1 MLLRCF
7 AYAVL
12 AVCLRLWGCFV
23 VEGMAQ
29 AFYGHLLSYVLTA
42 LVCVVV
48 GFLAKVASAT

>member
-29 AFYGHLLSYVLTA
+29 AVYGHLLSYVLTA